1 MIDKFTIIYDM
12 RNTIIIIYLLLTSI
26 TGYSQVYTFDFYAHN
41 SYTNGNPGQII
52 VLNDN
57 WQDNIEYTGSGD
69 GYHVRY
75 IIDAQNQTFETFII
89 DYGGESVIGE
99 EYTLEYIDILV
110 SDYDLLHVYNPV
122 SEKTSLFY
130 FNEEGI
136 PHFIVEDSDG
146 KGKFSLGDDLRY
158 RID

>member
-1 MIDKFTIIYDM
+1 MTIFVKINVMKNTLITLSLLFTC
-12 RNTIIIIYLLLTSI
+12 LVAS
-26 TGYSQVYTFDFYAHN
+26 SQVYTFDFYAHN
-41 SYTNGNPGQII
+41 NYVNGTPGQVV

-75 IIDAQNQTFETFII
+75 VIDAQNWTFETFII

-99 EYTLEYIDILV
+99 EHTLEYVEILSS
-110 SDYDLLHVYNPV
+110 SDKSLHVYNPV

-130 FNEEGI
+130 FNKEGI
-136 PHFIVEDSDG
+136 PYFIVEDSNG
-146 KGKFSLGDDLRY
+146 EGFFSGDDDFTY
-158 RID
+158 QID